1 MGGCKFEFNGKTLN
15 LSTPAIMGILNVTPD
30 SFYDGGK
37 FNSEDNALRQVE
49 KMIAD
54 GATIIDVG
62 ALSTRPFSEF
72 VSEDDEWE
80 RLEKPL
86 KNLRKAFPEM
96 IISVDTFR
104 SEIARKAVDSGA
116 DMINDI
122 SGGQLD
128 DMMFEK
134 VVNLGVCYVMM
145 HMKGTPQD
153 MQVNPTYEDV
163 TAEVLG
169 YFAKN
174 LEKMKANGNTP
185 LIIDP
190 GFGFGKTVEHNYRL
204 LNDLPRIK
212 ALGYPVLAGVSRK
225 SMINKVLGTS
235 PEDAL
240 NGTTVLNTICLLQG
254 ADILRVHDVAEA
266 LEAIKLVKA
275 FQGKT
280 DL

>member
-1 MGGCKFEFNGKTLN
+1 MGGCKFECNGKTLN

-122 SGGQLD
+122 SGGQMD
-128 DMMFEK
+128 DKMFET

-145 HMKGTPQD
+145 HIKGTPQN
-153 MQVNPTYEDV
+153 MQIDPVYQDV
-163 TAEVLG
+163 TKEVLG
-169 YFAKN
+169 YFSSK
-174 LEKMKANGNTP
+174 LKMINSIGKTP
-185 LIIDP
+185 VIIDP

-225 SMINKVLGTS
+225 SMINKVLRTS